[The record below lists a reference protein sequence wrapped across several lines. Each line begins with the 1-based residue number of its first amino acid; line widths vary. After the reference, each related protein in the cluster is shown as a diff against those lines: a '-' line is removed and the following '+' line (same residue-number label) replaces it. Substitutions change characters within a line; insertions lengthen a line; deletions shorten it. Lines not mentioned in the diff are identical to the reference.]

1 MTNAMRVVLDTN
13 VLLVSIAPSSIY
25 RPIFD
30 ALLAKKYTL
39 VISNDILTEYEE
51 IFSQRAN
58 QKVANLVLEA
68 LGNLSNVKK
77 QDIFIKWNII
87 EADKDDN
94 KFVDCAIAGNC
105 HYIVT
110 DDRHFNI
117 LKTKGNDLIELVNI
131 DVFLAM
137 VSEL

>member
-1 MTNAMRVVLDTN
+1 MRVVLDTN

-51 IFSQRAN
+51 IFSQKAN
-58 QKVANLVLEA
+58 PKVANLVLEA
-68 LGNLSNVKK
+68 LSNLTNVEK

-87 EADKDDN
+87 ESDKDDN
-94 KFVDCAIAGNC
+94 KFIDCAIAGNC

-110 DDRHFNI
+110 NDRHFNI
-117 LKTKGNDLIELVNI
+117 LKQRGNDLVGLMDIDTFLKSVTEL
-131 DVFLAM
+131 F
-137 VSEL
+137 

>member
-1 MTNAMRVVLDTN
+1 M
-13 VLLVSIAPSSIY
+13 LLVSIAPSSLY

-39 VISNDILTEYEE
+39 VISNDILAEYEE

-58 QKVANLVLEA
+58 PKVANLVLEA
-68 LGNLSNVKK
+68 LGNLSNVEK

-87 EADKDDN
+87 EVDKDDN

-110 DDRHFNI
+110 DDKHFNI
-117 LKTKGNDLIELVNI
+117 LKTRGNDFVDLIKI
-131 DVFLAM
+131 DGFLAM
-137 VSEL
+137 ILEM

>member
-1 MTNAMRVVLDTN
+1 MRVVIDTN
-13 VLLVSIAPSSIY
+13 ALLVSIAPSSIY

-30 ALLAKKYTL
+30 ALLAKKYTM
-39 VISNDILTEYEE
+39 VISNDIMAEYEE

>member
-1 MTNAMRVVLDTN
+1 MRVVLDTN
-13 VLLVSIAPSSIY
+13 ALLVSIAPSSVY

-30 ALLAKKYTL
+30 ALIAKKYTL
-39 VISNDILTEYEE
+39 VISNDILAEYEE

-58 QKVANLVLEA
+58 PKVANLVLEA
-68 LGNLSNVKK
+68 LHNLSNVEK
-77 QDIFIKWNII
+77 QDIFIKWHII

-110 DDRHFNI
+110 DDKHFNI
-117 LKTKGNDLIELVNI
+117 LKIKGNDFVGLMKIDSFLTMIAEL
-131 DVFLAM
+131 
-137 VSEL
+137 

>member
-1 MTNAMRVVLDTN
+1 MRVVLDTN
-13 VLLVSIAPSSIY
+13 VLLVSIAPTSIY

-30 ALLAKKYTL
+30 ALIAKKFTL
-39 VISNDILTEYEE
+39 VISNDILAEYEE

-58 QKVANLVLEA
+58 PKVANLVLEA
-68 LGNLSNVKK
+68 LSNLNNVVK

-87 EADKDDN
+87 ESDKDDN

-110 DDRHFNI
+110 NDKHFNI
-117 LKTKGNDLIELVNI
+117 LKQRGYDFVDLMDI
-131 DVFLAM
+131 DSFLAICK
-137 VSEL
+137 

>member
-1 MTNAMRVVLDTN
+1 MHVVLDTN
-13 VLLVSIAPSSIY
+13 VLLVSIAPSSVY

-39 VISNDILTEYEE
+39 VISNEILAEYEE

-58 QKVANLVLEA
+58 PKVANLVLEA
-68 LGNLSNVKK
+68 LGNLSNVEK
-77 QDIFIKWNII
+77 QDIFINWNII

-105 HYIVT
+105 DYIVT

-117 LKTKGNDLIELVNI
+117 LKTKGNDLVDLIKI
-131 DVFLAM
+131 DGFLAL

>member
-1 MTNAMRVVLDTN
+1 MRVVLDTN
-13 VLLVSIAPSSIY
+13 VLLVSIAPSSVY

-39 VISNDILTEYEE
+39 VISNDILAEYEE
-51 IFSQRAN
+51 IFSQKAN
-58 QKVANLVLEA
+58 PKVANLVLEA
-68 LGNLSNVKK
+68 LGNLSNVEK

-87 EADKDDN
+87 EEDKDDN

-110 DDRHFNI
+110 DDKHFNI
-117 LKTKGNDLIELVNI
+117 LKIRGNDFVDLIKI
-131 DVFLAM
+131 DGFLAM
-137 VSEL
+137 ILKL